1 MVTTAVFEDIQTHVA
16 VMSFVLL
23 SLKVP
28 VAVNGCVP
36 PRGILATEGLMAID
50 FKAAGKGV
58 VVPPP
63 PPQPASTA
71 INNNP
76 QTARIPANLCSRSD
90 FITAS

>member
-1 MVTTAVFEDIQTHVA
+1 MVTTAVFEDIQTQVA

-23 SLKVP
+23 SLKVA

-36 PRGILATEGLMAID
+36 PRGILALEGLMAID
-50 FKAAGKGV
+50 FKAAGEGAAV
-58 VVPPP
+58 PP

-71 INNNP
+71 IDNNP
-76 QTARIPANLCSRSD
+76 QTARLPADLCTGGD

>member
-1 MVTTAVFEDIQTHVA
+1 VA

-28 VAVNGCVP
+28 VALNACVP
-36 PRGILATEGLMAID
+36 PRGILALEGLIAID
-50 FKAAGKGV
+50 FNAAGEGV
-58 VVPPP
+58 AVPPP
-63 PPQPASTA
+63 PPQPARTA

-76 QTARIPANLCSRSD
+76 QTARIPADLCTRSD